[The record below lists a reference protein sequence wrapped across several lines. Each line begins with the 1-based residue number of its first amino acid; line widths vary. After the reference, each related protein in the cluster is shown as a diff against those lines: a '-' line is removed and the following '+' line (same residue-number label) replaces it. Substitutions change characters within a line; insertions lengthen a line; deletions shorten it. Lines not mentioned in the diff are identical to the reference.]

1 MTITYEPYACVGL
14 VGVPLILISVE
25 VQVASP
31 LMTSIQGCEAL
42 HHLLSPLRER
52 DIPGQLWG

>member
-14 VGVPLILISVE
+14 VGVLLILISVE

-31 LMTSIQGCEAL
+31 LMTSIQGCEGTLAFTL
-42 HHLLSPLRER
+42 T
-52 DIPGQLWG
+52 GCC